1 MAEYYKRLFYIDV
14 KKINVAK
21 GTVQFILMLIPLLI
35 FYIFDS
41 IGSGL
46 LFSIGTL
53 SNIYVFNGTKRS
65 KIKTIVVST
74 IGLAL
79 AMILGSLTAES
90 MLLFGI
96 LLFCFATIPYYVCNT
111 LSIKGPSSTFFI
123 VAYGL
128 GSIMPYQPELALYR
142 GILVISG
149 GILTVIIIA
158 MIDEFYGNRYI
169 DDLVA
174 EDYNSIL
181 KLMRSFN
188 NDDFETINE
197 HVMRSLMT
205 TSDALSSVKPAITQ
219 QQPEYERTLLLHQL
233 AEGIYAEVLDV
244 KAKGIEQ
251 LSEDLMNM
259 MDKIVSMVKER
270 EYPQSGWTRNFR
282 IDESFNHIAALIY
295 KTEEILFAPTKHIE
309 IRTLNTRPHFIT
321 RLIRNIT
328 PESNAF
334 VISIK
339 YAVIMALAITIALV
353 FHIDRPYWIALTVH
367 SVLVGNTTLLSL
379 ERATSRFVGTLIGIA
394 VVALILWLN
403 PDTIWILIL
412 IAITAGINEMLVASN
427 YTFAMISITT
437 QVLLMSGIAVGHLS
451 ISFAYLRITDVVI
464 GVLIAVVGVTIIG
477 RKSASNKLP
486 EVVATLLRIQAST
499 FYYLYA
505 SNHKIKD
512 PRNEMFKLYLNLS
525 NVKMT
530 YSNAYGEFS
539 ANKQVLKNYYLI
551 IFLTEQITFLLNRQ
565 LRDGHT
571 KCIDNEV
578 LGHYLLAF
586 ERVAQQLEKGILFPS
601 LTLESIDG
609 AHQLQQLLSELQQIK
624 LLK

>member
-1 MAEYYKRLFYIDV
+1 MTEYYKRLFYIDV
-14 KKINVAK
+14 KKINLAK

-188 NDDFETINE
+188 KDDFETINE

-339 YAVIMALAITIALV
+339 YAVIMALAITIALG

-499 FYYLYA
+499 LYYLYA

-512 PRNEMFKLYLNLS
+512 SRNEMFKLYLNLS

-571 KCIDNEV
+571 KCIDDEV

-601 LTLESIDG
+601 VTLESIDG
-609 AHQLQQLLSELQQIK
+609 AYQLQQLLSELQQIK